1 MGKELACNA
10 EDVGNVGSNLRSF
23 FLCSHMFAY
32 ILQFSIRNMEY
43 FLKIIIWWVFFFL
56 LVWSSAYTQRSFF
69 LKKGSTKCIVAE
81 RHG

>member
-43 FLKIIIWWVFFFL
+43 FLKIIIWWVFFFPAC
-56 LVWSSAYTQRSFF
+56 LVFSIHTEILFF
-69 LKKGSTKCIVAE
+69 KKRK
-81 RHG
+81 H